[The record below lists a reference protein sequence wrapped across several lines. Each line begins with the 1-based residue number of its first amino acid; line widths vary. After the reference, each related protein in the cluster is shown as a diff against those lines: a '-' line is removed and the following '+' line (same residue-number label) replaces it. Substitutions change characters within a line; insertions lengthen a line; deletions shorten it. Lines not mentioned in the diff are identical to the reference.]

1 MGETDERLAF
11 HYQRATELADN
22 FPDLAFT
29 ECRRILEI
37 ILKDYY
43 FAETGTHSKENTS
56 EKLLT
61 SICEAGHK
69 PPRVVGACIRLVQG
83 FGNFGSHDQGG
94 AELEVD
100 RRFIEPCLSSTKALI
115 HWRRGDKDPEVV
127 ITPVPEKSAP
137 KNKTLRERMRAH
149 VEGEYSIDETFKISD
164 FRKEFISQ
172 NPNNSP
178 NAIWGH
184 IGLMTTN
191 VQARLSHKPK
201 KDGSDDLLFRV
212 DKGIYRR
219 YNPSTDPKPLMPQ
232 KDTDEWASKLL
243 ILNTARNY
251 DIVRNSR
258 CYLSPDKGGN
268 YRYQRAAYVG
278 LYKDKSVRGI
288 GDIIARVTV
297 KQKDL
302 EPQISWINDDEL
314 PEDTLN
320 EWVLEQIEQ
329 RWDGGYPIQAL
340 LIGEIH
346 DSSFVK
352 NSKGGMFNNNRIV
365 DISKISY
372 TTVED
377 LSESLSTMK
386 WSDLE

>member
-1 MGETDERLAF
+1 MSETNERLAF

-43 FAETGTHSKENTS
+43 FEETGTHSKDNTS
-56 EKLLT
+56 EKLMGAI
-61 SICEAGHK
+61 SQAGHK
-69 PPRVVGACIRLVQG
+69 PPRVVSACIRLVQG

-94 AELEVD
+94 AELKVD
-100 RRFIEPCLSSTKALI
+100 RLFIEPCLSSTKALI
-115 HWRRGDKDPEVV
+115 HWRLGSPKVTIP
-127 ITPVPEKSAP
+127 PVSEKPAVT
-137 KNKTLRERMRAH
+137 KNKTLRERMRAYT
-149 VEGEYSIDETFKISD
+149 EETYSIQETFKIGG
-164 FRKEFISQ
+164 FRKEFMLQ

-201 KDGSDDLLFRV
+201 NDGSDDLLFRV

-232 KDTDEWASKLL
+232 RDTDEWTSKML
-243 ILNTARNY
+243 ILNSARSY
-251 DIVRNSR
+251 EVIRNSR

-288 GDIIARVTV
+288 GDIIARVTIE
-297 KQKDL
+297 QKDS

-314 PEDTLN
+314 PEDTMK

-329 RWDGGYPIQAL
+329 RWDSGYPIQAL

-346 DSSFVK
+346 DASFVK
-352 NSKGGMFNNNRIV
+352 NSKGGMFSNNRIM
-365 DISKISY
+365 DISKMSY
-372 TTVED
+372 TTVGD
-377 LSESLSTMK
+377 LSESLSAIK
-386 WSDLE
+386 WTDLE

>member
-1 MGETDERLAF
+1 MSEINTRLNF
-11 HYQRATELADN
+11 HYQRAIDLADN

-43 FAETGTHSKENTS
+43 FEETGIHPKENTS
-56 EKLLT
+56 EKLMET
-61 SICEAGHK
+61 ISKAGYK
-69 PPRVVGACIRLVQG
+69 PPRVVSACIRLVQG
-83 FGNFGSHDQGG
+83 FGNFASHDQGG

-100 RRFIEPCLSSTKALI
+100 RQFIEPCLSSTKALI
-115 HWRRGDKDPEVV
+115 YWCRGDIFSKVKTSKSE
-127 ITPVPEKSAP
+127 EKSAP
-137 KNKTLRERMRAH
+137 GNKTLRERIRIH
-149 VEGEYSIDETFKISD
+149 VEKEYAIDEAFKISD
-164 FRKEFISQ
+164 FRKDFISQ
-172 NPNNSP
+172 NPKNSP
-178 NAIWGH
+178 NAIWAH
-184 IGLMTTN
+184 VGLMTTN

-201 KDGSDDLLFRV
+201 KDGSDDLLFRI

-219 YNPSTDPKPLMPQ
+219 YNPSIDPKPLMPQ
-232 KDTDEWASKLL
+232 KDTDEWASKML
-243 ILNTARNY
+243 ILNSARNY
-251 DIVRNSR
+251 DDVRNSR

-268 YRYQRAAYVG
+268 YRYNRAAYVG
-278 LYKDKSVRGI
+278 LYKEKSVRGI

-297 KQKDL
+297 ESKNL
-302 EPQISWINDDEL
+302 EPQISWINDEEL
-314 PEDTLN
+314 PEDTLK

-346 DSSFVK
+346 DASFVK

-365 DISKISY
+365 DISEISY

-377 LSESLSTMK
+377 LSNSLSLMK
-386 WSDLE
+386 WSDFE